1 MVKNEQDVIGP
12 WVQHLLDEQFAGV
25 IVADNMSTDD
35 TRVILDQFTD
45 PRLHVMD
52 DPEVGYYQGEKTSRM
67 GQIAAEWG
75 ATWIVPVD
83 ADEWWFSTRGPIG
96 EVLTDDLPVEVLKTW
111 GYDHR
116 VTSHDDPTDPN
127 PFSRIQWRETV
138 TQKFPKVS
146 YRFCPEA
153 SLHLGNHD
161 VDMPGRRDSALLQ
174 FRHFGYRSLEQMA
187 RKVRQGKTAYEAT
200 NLSAGHGAH
209 WREYGALSDE
219 ELEVVWKGFVDMPGL
234 VHDPCPR

>member
-96 EVLTDDLPVEVLKTW
+96 EVLTDPKLLCMVFRIAQSYEVRDLSTA
-111 GYDHR
+111 D
-116 VTSHDDPTDPN
+116 
-127 PFSRIQWRETV
+127 TV
-138 TQKFPKVS
+138 RYQSVCIGT
-146 YRFCPEA
+146 
-153 SLHLGNHD
+153 H
-161 VDMPGRRDSALLQ
+161 
-174 FRHFGYRSLEQMA
+174 QM
-187 RKVRQGKTAYEAT
+187 
-200 NLSAGHGAH
+200 S
-209 WREYGALSDE
+209 
-219 ELEVVWKGFVDMPGL
+219 GL
-234 VHDPCPR
+234 VLGSGMGECSTGEYVHQLKQILPAARSIAE